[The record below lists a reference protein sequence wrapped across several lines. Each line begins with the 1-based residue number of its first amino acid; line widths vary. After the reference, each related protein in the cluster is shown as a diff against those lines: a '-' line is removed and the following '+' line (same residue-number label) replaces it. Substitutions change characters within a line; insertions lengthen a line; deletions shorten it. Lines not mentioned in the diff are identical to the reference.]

1 MRKSLLFSVM
11 TLLCVMMSFTS
22 AKADNYADYLTAANG
37 FTEVTTIDGLKS
49 GSNYYYVFQ
58 SVEDPT
64 LVLANGR
71 HAAKPDWATDG
82 SWSPRYTNFAGMPL
96 TDLNMYYQ
104 LEYGSYTNVEG
115 ETTYTGSGFGMKSAV
130 NTSNFFQTH
139 GNAGWMWVNTFTD
152 AQVDVWDAFTPT
164 YANGSW
170 TFYVNRFDGEDYWFN
185 DGGTSIYL
193 GPWDEGQFT
202 VGMAIAA
209 NKSAANAGHFKVW
222 RISKTDYATL
232 KNNLLTKAL
241 YSATSSN
248 PVNATYRITNASFET
263 GDLTGWTVGGDS
275 DYPTNTE
282 IDAKPSVTSNGDGQY
297 TFNTYQWWAPGLTVE
312 QTASIPSGVY
322 DITAVVATWENRTVT
337 FSAGSQTVTSNGLGD
352 MTGIPVSISD
362 IIVGPDNSLQITGAT
377 TGQWWV
383 SGHDGE
389 TQSFFKL
396 DNIQLICKGVYL
408 AGIALPLPNDDTT
421 ILVPG
426 QWYYYDAAELGNYQ
440 LVGNLTNMV
449 YTQNSNQ
456 IVGEGVSSR
465 PALQKLTLDKGRV
478 CFMTTESGATLR
490 ITSLNGAGASTDFSV
505 CSLNVDGMPESITA
519 IIVPVTLNTDGPGSE
534 GSKLISRYFAQNGF
548 DLIGVQEDFNYDT
561 ELKESLTGYVY
572 GTHRASI
579 PSVATSYPFDTDGLN
594 FFCNG
599 NKGRSFTGESWTQF
613 NHSESGDGNQYIKKG
628 WRYYEVTLS
637 DGMKIDLYMT
647 HMDAG
652 DVVSSRNTQ
661 WTELANAVIANT
673 NTKRPKIILG
683 DFNSRFTREAI
694 IDNFFTPVEA
704 TGNYTV
710 SDAWVEKTRSGNYPS
725 IGPDAAGEV
734 VDKIIYL
741 NPTAT
746 GAVTLTLN
754 SYVRDS
760 ENYTYEA
767 IGSNA
772 GSGPLGDHA
781 PVVARFT
788 AREPAVTIT
797 PALDRWVWKGET
809 RATTD
814 QKWYLYNVQYGT
826 TTAKQG
832 FLSRNSNPRL
842 ESDPNAAGVYPF
854 KFSAASGN
862 ATIISDS
869 YKVIMSRSGFISYTY
884 SASLATSGTATSLA
898 ISQATAAV
906 AGTLETAYHFNWS
919 SYTRYFGASS
929 TTALAAQTSTSASN
943 AWALI
948 STDQVAMYNRFVLAS
963 QKATYYVSYLPIN
976 DDVKSQMLTLLEKT
990 GVTWTDGTTEQLEAL
1005 NAQVETWFDDNL
1017 TSSINTSSTNQTV
1030 AGLPEGFYKVKANVT
1045 SSNKQTVTLQM
1056 GAWKQDIPMTGSTQ
1070 VAVELPLYYHN
1081 GESSVELTATATGT
1095 STFSNF
1101 QLFRYDSYYDETIG
1115 TTGYASTAIRY
1126 NTNIPAGIEVYYVTA
1141 INEHD
1146 VRNTIHLEKYTGA
1159 QLASGEGVILYKE
1172 GNDQARQFRFYRT
1185 DDNVSEISGNLLE
1198 GAVNR
1203 IEVAQKQSGTYYVLS
1218 RKTVDGEPTIG
1229 FFKLADNTAVPAHKA
1244 YLLIPSGTDIKAGYV
1259 FDFDDEFDGDA
1270 TGVTYVE
1277 SEGEVTVEGI
1287 YSLSGARQND
1297 LQPGVNIIRLSDGTV
1312 KKVFVK

>member
-1 MRKSLLFSVM
+1 MKKNLLYGITV
-11 TLLCVMMSFTS
+11 LLCTLMSVS
-22 AKADNYADYLTAANG
+22 QAKADDYADYLTAANG
-37 FTEVTTIDGLKS
+37 FTEVTTVDGLKS

-71 HAAKPDWATDG
+71 HAAKPDWASDG
-82 SWSPRYTNFAGMPL
+82 SWTPHYTNFAGMPL

-139 GNAGWMWVNTFTD
+139 GNAGYMWVNTFTD
-152 AQVDVWDAFTPT
+152 AQVDVWDAFTPA

-185 DGGTSIYL
+185 DGGTSNYL

-202 VGMAIAA
+202 NSMAIAA

-263 GDLTGWTVGGDS
+263 GDLTGWEPGGNS
-275 DYPTNTE
+275 DYPANTE
-282 IDAKPSVTSNGDGQY
+282 IDAKPSVTSNGEGQY
-297 TFNTYQWWAPGLTVE
+297 TFNTYQWWAESLTIE
-312 QTASIPSGVY
+312 QTASVPSGIY
-322 DITAVVATWENRTVT
+322 DVSAIVATWENRTVSLT
-337 FSAGSQTVTSNGLGD
+337 VGNQTVTENGLGD
-352 MTGIPVSISD
+352 MTGIPVSIQN
-362 IIVGPDNSLQITGAT
+362 ITVGTDNSLFIHGESTA
-377 TGQWWV
+377 QWWN
-383 SGHDGE
+383 SGHEGE
-389 TQSFFKL
+389 TQTFFKL
-396 DNIQLICKGVYL
+396 DNIQLICKGIYL
-408 AGIALPLPNDDTT
+408 AGLAEALPNNNTT
-421 ILVPG
+421 NLVPG
-426 QWYYYDAAELGNYQ
+426 QWYYYEAAELGNYQ
-440 LVGNLTNMV
+440 LTGDLTNMV
-449 YTQNSNQ
+449 YSQNGTQ
-456 IVGEGVSSR
+456 IVGEGLSYSQVQSR
-465 PALQKLTLDKGRV
+465 LTFNAGRV
-478 CFMTTESGATLR
+478 YFMTTASNAKLQVTP
-490 ITSLNGAGASTDFSV
+490 LNGAGATTDFSV
-505 CSLNVDGMPESITA
+505 CSLNVDGLPESILF
-519 IIVPVTLNTDGPGSE
+519 VTLNTDGPQAAGTR
-534 GSKLISRYFAQNGF
+534 LISQYLAQNGY
-548 DLIGVQEDFNYDT
+548 DLIGVQEDFNFDD
-561 ELKESLTGYVY
+561 ELKSSLGNYGS
-572 GTHRASI
+572 GTHRGKVTGLSNN
-579 PSVATSYPFDTDGLN
+579 TDGLN
-594 FFCNG
+594 FFWNTA
-599 NKGRSFTGESWTQF
+599 KGRSASGETYTAY
-613 NHSESGDGNQYIKKG
+613 NHTESGDGNQYIKKG

-652 DVVSSRNTQ
+652 DVTSSRNIQ

-746 GAVTLTLN
+746 GSVQLTLN

-772 GSGPLGDHA
+772 GTGPLGDHA
-781 PVVARFT
+781 PVVAYFT
-788 AREPAVTIT
+788 AHEPAVTIT
-797 PALDRWVWKGET
+797 PADDRWVWKGET

-814 QKWYLYNVQYGT
+814 QKWYLYNVQYGINS
-826 TTAKQG
+826 KQG
-832 FLSRNSNPRL
+832 FLSRESNPRL
-842 ESDPNAAGVYPF
+842 ESNPNAAGVYPF

-862 ATIISDS
+862 ATLTSDS

-884 SASLATSGTATSLA
+884 SASLATSGTATSLV
-898 ISQATAAV
+898 ITTATAAV
-906 AGTLETAYHFNWS
+906 AGTLGTAYHFNWS

-963 QKATYYVSYLPIN
+963 QKATYYVSYLPID

-990 GVTWTDGTTEQLEAL
+990 GVYWTDGTTEQLEAL
-1005 NAQVETWFDDNL
+1005 NTQVETWFDDEM
-1017 TSSINTSSTNQTV
+1017 TGKITSTNQTISS
-1030 AGLPEGFYKVKANVT
+1030 LPEGFYKVKANVT
-1045 SSNKQTVTLQM
+1045 SSNKQTVTLKM
-1056 GAWKQDIPMTGSTQ
+1056 GNWSQELPMTGSTQ
-1070 VAVELPLYYHN
+1070 VAVELPLYYHS
-1081 GESSVELTATATGT
+1081 GDGSVDFTATATGT
-1095 STFSNF
+1095 STFANF
-1101 QLFRYDSYYDETIG
+1101 QLFRYDNYYDETIG

-1126 NTNIPAGIEVYYVTA
+1126 NTDVPAGMEVYYVDR
-1141 INEHD
+1141 INPGAN
-1146 VRNTIHLEKYTGA
+1146 RNSIHLEKYTGNMLQA
-1159 QLASGEGVILYKE
+1159 GEGVILYKE
-1172 GNDQARQFRFYRT
+1172 GLTAAKQFRFYRT
-1185 DDNVSEISGNLLE
+1185 NDAVDAITGNQLK

-1203 IEVAQKQSGTYYVLS
+1203 IEQAQKESGTYYVLS
-1218 RKTVDGEPTIG
+1218 RKSIDNEPTIG
-1229 FFKLADNTAVPAHKA
+1229 FFKLADQTAVPAHKA
-1244 YLLIPSGTDIKAGYV
+1244 YLLVTGSSSVKGYV
-1259 FDFDDEFDGDA
+1259 FSFDEEEDVTPTAIQQLENDTEA
-1270 TGVTYVE
+1270 TVT
-1277 SEGEVTVEGI
+1277 GI
-1287 YSLSGARQND
+1287 YSLNGARQQS
-1297 LQPGVNIIRLSDGTV
+1297 LQRGMNIVRMSDGSV
-1312 KKVFVK
+1312 KKILVK

>member
-22 AKADNYADYLTAANG
+22 ARADNYMDYLTSANG
-37 FTEVTTIDGLKS
+37 FTEVTTVDGLQS
-49 GSNYYYVFQ
+49 GGNYYYVFV
-58 SVEDPT
+58 SAEDPT
-64 LVLANGR
+64 LALYAGKWQD
-71 HAAKPDWATDG
+71 KPGWAGGG
-82 SWSPRYTNFAGMPL
+82 SWSPRYTDFAGMPL
-96 TDLNMYYQ
+96 TDLSVYFQ
-104 LEYGSYTNVEG
+104 LEYGFYSNVEG
-115 ETTYTGSGFGMKSAV
+115 DKTYTGSGFGLKSAV

-139 GNAGWMWVNTFTD
+139 GGAGWMWVNTFTD
-152 AQVDVWDAFTPT
+152 AQVDIWDVFTPT
-164 YANGSW
+164 YADGSW
-170 TFYVNRFDGEDYWFN
+170 TFYVKRFDGEDYWFN
-185 DGGTSIYL
+185 DGGTSNYL

-202 VGMAIAA
+202 NGMAIAA

-222 RISKTDYATL
+222 RISKSDYATL
-232 KNNLLTKAL
+232 KTTLFSKAL
-241 YSATSSN
+241 YSATPSN

-263 GDLTGWTVGGDS
+263 GDLTGWTPGGDS
-275 DYPTNTE
+275 DYPANTE
-282 IDAKPSVTSNGDGQY
+282 IDAKPSVTSDGDGQF
-297 TFNTYQWWAPGLTVE
+297 TFNTYQWWAGSLTVS

-337 FSAGSQTVTSNGLGD
+337 FSAGNQTVTSNGLGD
-352 MTGIPVSISD
+352 MTGIPVSISN
-362 IIVGPDNSLQITGAT
+362 IIVGSDNSLQITGAT

-383 SGHDGE
+383 SGHEGE

-440 LVGNLTNMV
+440 LTGDLANMV
-449 YTQNSNQ
+449 YTQNGSQ
-456 IVGEGVSSR
+456 IVGEGLTYSQVQSR
-465 PALQKLTLDKGRV
+465 LTLNAGRV
-478 CFMTTESGATLR
+478 YFMTTASNAKLQVAP
-490 ITSLNGAGASTDFSV
+490 LNGAGASTDFSV
-505 CSLNVDGMPESITA
+505 CSLNVDGLPESILF
-519 IIVPVTLNTDGPGSE
+519 VTLNTDGPQAAGTR
-534 GSKLISRYFAQNGF
+534 LISQYLAQNAY
-548 DLIGVQEDFNYDT
+548 DLIGVQEDFNFDE
-561 ELKESLTGYVY
+561 ELKTSLTDYGH
-572 GTHRASI
+572 GTHRGKVTGLSNN
-579 PSVATSYPFDTDGLN
+579 TDGLN
-594 FFCNG
+594 FFWNTA
-599 NKGRSFTGESWTQF
+599 KGRSASGETYTAY
-613 NHSESGDGNQYIKKG
+613 NHTESGDGNQYINKG
-628 WRYYEVTLS
+628 WRYYEVTLA

-694 IDNFFTPVEA
+694 IDNFFTPIEN

-710 SDAWVEKTRSGNYPS
+710 GDAWVEKTRSGNYPS

-767 IGSNA
+767 MGSSA
-772 GSGPLGDHA
+772 GTGPLGDHI
-781 PVVARFT
+781 PIVARFT
-788 AREPAVTIT
+788 AHEPAVTVT
-797 PALDRWVWKGET
+797 PVDDRWLWKGET
-809 RATTD
+809 RATTN
-814 QKWYLYNVQYGT
+814 QKWYLYNVQYGLNN
-826 TTAKQG
+826 KQG
-832 FLSRNSNPRL
+832 FLSRNTTTTLAANPN
-842 ESDPNAAGVYPF
+842 NADVYPF

-862 ATIISDS
+862 ATLTSDS
-869 YKVIMSRSGFISYTY
+869 YKLKSGNPPTFS
-884 SASLATSGTATSLA
+884 TSGTATSFT
-898 ISQATAAV
+898 ISDAAENIV
-906 AGTLETAYHFNWS
+906 GTTEKAYHFSFISGTLFTTTYYVGNS
-919 SYTRYFGASS
+919 SVS
-929 TTALAAQTSTSASN
+929 ALARQSSKAASN

-963 QKATYYVSYLPIN
+963 QKATYYVSYLPID
-976 DDVKSQMLTLLEKT
+976 DDVKSQMLTLLEKP
-990 GVTWTDGTTEQLEAL
+990 GVYWTDGTTEQLEAL
-1005 NAQVETWFDDNL
+1005 NTQVEAWFDDDM
-1017 TSSINTSSTNQTV
+1017 TSKINTSSTNQTISS
-1030 AGLPEGFYKVKANVT
+1030 LPEGFYKVKGNVT

-1056 GAWKQDIPMTGSTQ
+1056 GAWKQEIPMTGSTQ
-1070 VAVELPLYYHN
+1070 VAVELPLYYHS
-1081 GESSVELTATATGT
+1081 GDGSVDFTATATGT
-1095 STFSNF
+1095 STFANF

-1115 TTGYASTAIRY
+1115 TTGYATTAIRY
-1126 NTNIPAGIEVYYVTA
+1126 NTDIPAGMEVYYVDA
-1141 INEHD
+1141 INEHN
-1146 VRNTIHLEKYTGA
+1146 VRNTIHLEKYTGS
-1159 QLASGEGVILYKE
+1159 LLKGGEGVILYKE

-1185 DDNVSEISGNLLE
+1185 NDAADAISGNLLR

-1203 IEVAQKQSGTYYVLS
+1203 IEQAQKESGTYYVLS
-1218 RKTVDGEPTIG
+1218 RKSVDGEPTIG
-1229 FFKLADNTAVPAHKA
+1229 FFRLADQTAVPAHRA

-1297 LQPGVNIIRLSDGTV
+1297 LQPGVNIIRMSDGTV

>member
-22 AKADNYADYLTAANG
+22 ARADNYMDYLTSANG
-37 FTEVTTIDGLKS
+37 FTEVTTVDGLQS
-49 GSNYYYVFQ
+49 GGNYYYVFV
-58 SVEDPT
+58 SAEDPT
-64 LVLANGR
+64 LALYAGKWQD
-71 HAAKPDWATDG
+71 KPGWAGGG
-82 SWSPRYTNFAGMPL
+82 SWSPRYTDFAGMPL
-96 TDLNMYYQ
+96 TDLSVYFQ
-104 LEYGSYTNVEG
+104 LEYGSYSNVEG
-115 ETTYTGSGFGMKSAV
+115 DKTYTGSGFGLKSAV

-139 GNAGWMWVNTFTD
+139 GGAGWMWVNTFTD

-248 PVNATYRITNASFET
+248 PVNATYRITNASFEP

-312 QTASIPSGVY
+312 QTASIPSGIY
-322 DITAVVATWENRTVT
+322 DLTAVVATWENRQVSLTV
-337 FSAGSQTVTSNGLGD
+337 GSQTVTENGSGD
-352 MTGIPVSISD
+352 GTGIPVSFQN
-362 IIVGPDNSLQITGAT
+362 IVVGNDNSLLIHGEANA
-377 TGQWWV
+377 QWWND
-383 SGHDGE
+383 GHGEE
-389 TQSFFKL
+389 TQTFFKL

-408 AGIALPLPNDDTT
+408 AGIAQQLPNDNTT
-421 ILVPG
+421 NLVPG
-426 QWYYYDAAELGNYQ
+426 QWYYYEAAELGNYQ
-440 LVGNLTNMV
+440 LTGDLANMV
-449 YTQNSNQ
+449 YSQNGTQ
-456 IVGEGVSSR
+456 IVGEGITYSQVQSR
-465 PALQKLTLDKGRV
+465 LTFNAGRV
-478 CFMTTESGATLR
+478 YFMTTASNAKLQVAP
-490 ITSLNGAGASTDFSV
+490 LNGAGATNDFSV
-505 CSLNVDGMPESITA
+505 VSLNVDGLPESILF
-519 IIVPVTLNTDGPGSE
+519 VTLNTDGPQAAGTR
-534 GSKLISRYFAQNGF
+534 LISQYLAQNAY
-548 DLIGVQEDFNYDT
+548 DLIGVQEDFNFDE
-561 ELKESLTGYVY
+561 ELRSSLTDYDH
-572 GTHRASI
+572 GTHRGKVTGLSNN
-579 PSVATSYPFDTDGLN
+579 TDGLN
-594 FFCNG
+594 FFWNTA
-599 NKGRSFTGESWTQF
+599 NGRSATGETYTAY
-613 NHSESGDGNQYIKKG
+613 NHTESGDGNQYINKG
-628 WRYYEVTLS
+628 WRYYEVTLA

-652 DVVSSRNTQ
+652 DVTSSRNIQ
-661 WTELANAVIANT
+661 WTELANAVIANP

-862 ATIISDS
+862 ATLTSDS
-869 YKVIMSRSGFISYTY
+869 YKLKSGNPPTFN
-884 SASLATSGTATSLA
+884 TSGTATSFT
-898 ISQATAAV
+898 ISDATTTI
-906 AGTLETAYHFNWS
+906 AGTTEKAYHFSFTSWGSTYYVGNS
-919 SYTRYFGASS
+919 SVTAFARQSS
-929 TTALAAQTSTSASN
+929 KAASN

-963 QKATYYVSYLPIN
+963 QKATYYVSYLPID

-1244 YLLIPSGTDIKAGYV
+1244 YLLVSSTSVKTGYV
-1259 FDFDDEFDGDA
+1259 FDFGDGSEGDA
-1270 TGVTYVE
+1270 TGVMVVE
-1277 SEGEVTVEGI
+1277 SDGDVTVEGI
-1287 YSLSGARQND
+1287 YSLSGARLDN
-1297 LQPGVNIIRLSDGTV
+1297 LQPGVNIIRMSDGSV